1 MKVRRREMLAGAS
14 TAFATAASLPAPAIA
29 QGIKELRLVTDW
41 TEDMPG
47 LRAGANRMAQSITAM
62 SNGRLKVTVYPS
74 GSLVRAF
81 ETFDAVS
88 VGAADI
94 YHSDDAYFQSK
105 SAALNFFAAVPYGMT
120 ADGLSSWIEFGGG
133 RVLWDEVGGQFNIKP
148 LMASNS
154 GVQMV
159 GWFNKEVNSPEDFK
173 GLRYRMPELGA
184 EVLRRMG
191 ATVVT
196 TPGGEIV
203 SALKSGAIDANEW
216 IGPWMDIALGL
227 DKAADYYYYP
237 GFHEPGTNFTLGINK
252 TLWDGLSTSERAII
266 EAAAQAEVTRS
277 LAEFNAENVKSLKAL
292 RADERIK
299 IRRLNDELIRTF
311 GKLSK
316 EVLAD
321 TAAKDPLT
329 RKVYDSYMAFL
340 AGVMDWGELSK
351 PATATRAGWRWRDV
365 LDQLRHCELSE
376 AISCERCRGPRDCF
390 VTLRAPRNDR
400 PD

>member
-1 MKVRRREMLAGAS
+1 MKVRRREVLAGAS

-62 SNGRLKVTVYPS
+62 SNGRLKITVYPS

-120 ADGLSSWIEFGGG
+120 ADELSSWIEFGGG

-154 GVQMV
+154 GVQMG

-203 SALKSGAIDANEW
+203 SALKSGAIDASEW

-340 AGVMDWGELSK
+340 TGVMDWGELSE
-351 PATATRAGWRWRDV
+351 TGYRDTRRLA
-365 LDQLRHCELSE
+365 L
-376 AISCERCRGPRDCF
+376 A
-390 VTLRAPRNDR
+390 
-400 PD
+400 

>member
-1 MKVRRREMLAGAS
+1 MKRRRRELLLGAAAS
-14 TAFATAASLPAPAIA
+14 VAAAASLPAPAVA
-29 QGIKELRLVTDW
+29 QGIKQLKLVTDW

-47 LRAGANRMAQSITAM
+47 LGAGAERLARSITAL
-62 SNGRLKVTVYPS
+62 SDGRLSVTVYPANT
-74 GSLVRAF
+74 LVHAF

-88 VGAADI
+88 AGAADM

-120 ADGLSSWIEFGGG
+120 ADELCSWIEFGGG
-133 RVLWDEVGGQFNIKP
+133 RALCDEVGAQFNIKP
-148 LMASNS
+148 LMATNS
-154 GVQMV
+154 GVQMG
-159 GWFNKEVNSPEDFK
+159 GWFNKEINNPEDYK

-196 TPGGEIV
+196 VPGSEIAT
-203 SALKSGAIDANEW
+203 ALKSGAIDAAEW
-216 IGPWMDIALGL
+216 IGPWMDAALGL
-227 DKAADYYYYP
+227 DKSADYYYYP

-252 TLWDGLSTSERAII
+252 TLWDSLTATERALI
-266 EAAAQAEVTRS
+266 EAAAKAEVTRS
-277 LAEFNAENVKSLKAL
+277 LAQFNAENVKALKLL

-299 IRRLNDELIRTF
+299 IRRFSDELIKTF

-329 RKVYDSYMAFL
+329 RKVYDSYTAFL
-340 AGVMDWGELSK
+340 AGVMDWGELSE
-351 PATATRAGWRWRDV
+351 TGYRDTRRLA
-365 LDQLRHCELSE
+365 L
-376 AISCERCRGPRDCF
+376 A
-390 VTLRAPRNDR
+390 
-400 PD
+400 

>member
-1 MKVRRREMLAGAS
+1 MTTRRREVLLG
-14 TAFATAASLPAPAIA
+14 ATAAVAAVGALPAPAIG
-29 QGIKELRLVTDW
+29 QGIKELKMVTDW
-41 TEDMPG
+41 PENSLG
-47 LRAGANRMAQSITAM
+47 LQTSGERLAQSITAM
-62 SNGRLKVTVYPS
+62 SDGRLKVTVYPA
-74 GSLVRAF
+74 GTLVRAF
-81 ETFDAVS
+81 ETFDAVAA
-88 VGAADI
+88 GAADM

-120 ADGLSSWIEFGGG
+120 ADELCSWIEFGGG
-133 RVLWDEVGGQFNIKP
+133 RVLWDEVGAQFNIKP

-154 GVQMV
+154 GAQMG
-159 GWFNKEVNSPEDFK
+159 GWFNKEVSGPEDFK

-203 SALKSGAIDANEW
+203 GALKSGAIDASEW

-252 TLWDGLSTSERAII
+252 ILWDGLPASDRVII
-266 EAAAQAEVTRS
+266 DAAAQAEVTRS
-277 LAEFNAENVKSLKAL
+277 LAQFNFENVRSLKIL
-292 RADERIK
+292 RADQRIK
-299 IRRLNDELIRTF
+299 IRRFNDELIKVF

-329 RKVYDSYMAFL
+329 RKVYDSYTAFL
-340 AGVMDWGELSK
+340 NGVMDWGELSE
-351 PATATRAGWRWRDV
+351 TGYRDTRRLA
-365 LDQLRHCELSE
+365 L
-376 AISCERCRGPRDCF
+376 A
-390 VTLRAPRNDR
+390 
-400 PD
+400 